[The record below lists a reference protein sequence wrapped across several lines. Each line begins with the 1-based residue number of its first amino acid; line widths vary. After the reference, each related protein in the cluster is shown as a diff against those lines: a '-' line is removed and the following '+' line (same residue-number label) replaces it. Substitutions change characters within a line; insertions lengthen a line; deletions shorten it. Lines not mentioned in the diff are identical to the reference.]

1 MALGHSRIPRGTA
14 TTVSESVD
22 DRRIRLHIRRT
33 LVIGQILA
41 GLGIGAT
48 LTVGSLL
55 AEHIAGSESYA
66 GLAATMSTLGSAVA
80 AVPLATIAIRRGRR
94 IALSVGAFI
103 AIGGSALIMAASAV
117 MSLPLLLMGLM
128 GIGVGGAVN
137 LQARFAATDRATA
150 ETRGKDLSLVV
161 WATTIGAVVGPNLN
175 GIGIAVGDAIGLPH
189 MTGPFLL
196 TALAQLAATLV
207 YLVGLHPEPLTTVGA
222 PKVARTQRPRVQ
234 IPPVTAMGIAVIG
247 FGHATMVAVMAMT
260 PVHLVHHGATVAES
274 SFVISLHVAGM
285 YAFSPVFGFASDRF
299 GRIPVMIA
307 GQVILFASLILTS
320 AFSENAMLVTVG
332 LFLLGLGWSANT
344 VAGATFIAESAPAEF
359 RTAIQG
365 RSDMMMSASGAFAG
379 LLAGPGLALVGYPGL
394 SVAAMF
400 FVGGAFVLVQL
411 VRHRQR
417 VTVGS

>member
-1 MALGHSRIPRGTA
+1 MTIVP
-14 TTVSESVD
+14 END
-22 DRRIRLHIRRT
+22 EQRRVRLHIRRT

-55 AEHIAGSESYA
+55 AEHISGDESFA
-66 GLAATMSTLGSAVA
+66 GLAATMSTLGSALA
-80 AVPLATIAIRRGRR
+80 AVPLARIAVRRGRR

-103 AIGGSALIMAASAV
+103 AILGAGVIMLASSLW
-117 MSLPLLLMGLM
+117 SLPLLLIGLT

-137 LQARFAATDRATA
+137 LQARFAATDRASA
-150 ETRGKDLSLVV
+150 STRGKDLSLVV

-175 GIGIAVGDAIGLPH
+175 GIGIEIGDAIGLPH

-196 TALAQLAATLV
+196 TALAQLAATTV
-207 YLVGLHPEPLTTVGA
+207 YLVGLRPEPLTTVGRVIFEGG
-222 PKVARTQRPRVQ
+222 KRPRVHV
-234 IPPVTAMGIAVIG
+234 PAPTAMGIAVIG

-260 PVHLVHHGATVAES
+260 PVHLVHHGSTVAES

-285 YAFSPVFGFASDRF
+285 YAFSPIFGAAADRF
-299 GRIPVMIA
+299 GRIAVMVI
-307 GQVILFASLILTS
+307 GQGILFASLILT
-320 AFSENAMLVTVG
+320 AVFPTDTFLVTVG

-344 VAGATFIAESAPAEF
+344 VAGATFVSESAPAEF

-379 LLAGPGLALVGYPGL
+379 LLAGPGLALVGYSGL

-400 FVGGAFVLVQL
+400 FVAGAFVLVML
-411 VRHRQR
+411 VRHGQR
-417 VTVGS
+417 AVADS

>member
-1 MALGHSRIPRGTA
+1 M
-14 TTVSESVD
+14 TVTETDSE
-22 DRRIRLHIRRT
+22 RRTRLHLRRV
-33 LVIGQILA
+33 LVTGQILA

-55 AEHIAGSESYA
+55 AEHISGNESFA
-66 GLAATMSTLGSAVA
+66 GLAATMSTLGSALA
-80 AVPLATIAIRRGRR
+80 AVPLAGLAIRRGRR
-94 IALSVGAFI
+94 VALSVGALI
-103 AIGGSALIMAASAV
+103 AIGGAALIMFSSALW
-117 MSLPLLLMGLM
+117 SLPLLLIGLT
-128 GIGVGGAVN
+128 GVGVGGAVN
-137 LQARFAATDRATA
+137 LQARFAATDRATDA
-150 ETRGKDLSLVV
+150 TRGKDLSLVV
-161 WATTIGAVVGPNLN
+161 WATTIGAVIGPNLN
-175 GIGIAVGDAIGLPH
+175 GVGIEVGDALGLPH
-189 MTGPFLL
+189 LAGPFLL
-196 TALAQLAATLV
+196 TAMAQLAATIV
-207 YLVGLHPEPLTTVGA
+207 YLVGLRPEPLREVGQRRDSSTVG
-222 PKVARTQRPRVQ
+222 RRIH
-234 IPPVTAMGIAVIG
+234 IPSVTARGIAVIG

-285 YAFSPVFGFASDRF
+285 YAFSPIFGAASDRF
-299 GRIPVMIA
+299 GRIPVMIV
-307 GQVILFASLILTS
+307 GQAILFASLVLT
-320 AFSENAMLVTVG
+320 AGFSENQTLVTVG

-379 LLAGPGLALVGYPGL
+379 LLAGPGLALVGYSGL

-417 VTVGS
+417 THPDS

>member
-1 MALGHSRIPRGTA
+1 M
-14 TTVSESVD
+14 TVSESAD
-22 DRRIRLHIRRT
+22 DRRVRLHLRRT

-55 AEHIAGSESYA
+55 AEHISGQESCA

-80 AVPLATIAIRRGRR
+80 AVPLAGLAIRRGRR
-94 IALSVGAFI
+94 VALSVGAFV
-103 AIGGSALIMAASAV
+103 AIGGAALIMLASSL
-117 MSLPLLLMGLM
+117 MSLPLLLVGLM

-137 LQARFAATDRATA
+137 LQARFAATDRATT

-161 WATTIGAVVGPNLN
+161 WATTVGAVVGPNLN
-175 GIGIAVGDAIGLPH
+175 GIGITVGDSIGLPH

-196 TALAQLAATLV
+196 TALAQLAATVV
-207 YLVGLHPEPLTTVGA
+207 YLVGLRPEPLRTVGA
-222 PKVARTQRPRVQ
+222 PVVEKAKRIRVHV
-234 IPPVTAMGIAVIG
+234 PPVTAMGIAVIG

-285 YAFSPVFGFASDRF
+285 YAFSPIFGSAADRF
-299 GRIPVMIA
+299 GRVPVMIL
-307 GQVILFASLILTS
+307 GQGILFASLILTS
-320 AFSENAMLVTVG
+320 GFSDNQTLVTLG

-379 LLAGPGLALVGYPGL
+379 LLAGPGLALIGYPGL
-394 SVAAMF
+394 SIAAMF
-400 FVGGAFVLVQL
+400 FVAGAFVLVQL
-411 VRHRQR
+411 VRARQR
-417 VTVGS
+417 ANVES

>member
-1 MALGHSRIPRGTA
+1 M
-14 TTVSESVD
+14 SESVD
-22 DRRIRLHIRRT
+22 ERRIRLHLRHT

-55 AEHIAGSESYA
+55 AEHISGDESFA
-66 GLAATMSTLGSAVA
+66 GLAATMSTLGSALA
-80 AVPLATIAIRRGRR
+80 AVPLAGLAVRRGRR
-94 IALSVGAFI
+94 IALSVGAFV
-103 AIGGSALIMAASAV
+103 AIGGAGLIMLASGLW
-117 MSLPLLLMGLM
+117 SLPLLLLGLT

-150 ETRGKDLSLVV
+150 ATRGKDLSLVV

-175 GIGIAVGDAIGLPH
+175 GIGISVGDAIGLPH

-196 TALAQLAATLV
+196 TALAQLAATVV
-207 YLVGLHPEPLTTVGA
+207 YLVGLRPEPLKEIGA
-222 PKVARTQRPRVQ
+222 PKVERSKRPRVQ
-234 IPPVTAMGIAVIG
+234 VPPVTAMGIAVIG

-285 YAFSPVFGFASDRF
+285 YAFSPIFGAASDRF
-299 GRIPVMIA
+299 GRIPVMIV
-307 GQVILFASLILTS
+307 GQGILFLSLLFTS
-320 AFSENAMLVTVG
+320 LFSENAMFVTVG

-417 VTVGS
+417 ANLDS

>member
-1 MALGHSRIPRGTA
+1 
-14 TTVSESVD
+14 VSESAD
-22 DRRIRLHIRRT
+22 DRRIRLHLRRT
-33 LVIGQILA
+33 LVVGQILA

-55 AEHIAGSESYA
+55 AEHISGQESYA

-80 AVPLATIAIRRGRR
+80 AVPLAGIAIRRGRR

-103 AIGGSALIMAASAV
+103 AIGGAGLIMAASAF
-117 MSLPLLLMGLM
+117 MSLPLLLVGLM

-175 GIGIAVGDAIGLPH
+175 GIGIAVGDTMGLPH

-196 TALAQLAATLV
+196 TALAQLAATTV
-207 YLVGLHPEPLTTVGA
+207 YLVGLRPEPLQTLGA
-222 PKVARTQRPRVQ
+222 RRADKSTRVRVVV
-234 IPPVTAMGIAVIG
+234 PPVTAMGIAVIG

-285 YAFSPVFGFASDRF
+285 YAFSPIFGWASDRF
-299 GRIPVMIA
+299 GRISVMIV
-307 GQVILFASLILTS
+307 GQGILFVSLVLTA
-320 AFSENAMLVTVG
+320 AFSENQFLVTLG

-344 VAGATFIAESAPAEF
+344 VAGATFIAESAPTEF

-400 FVGGAFVLVQL
+400 FVAGAFVLVQL
-411 VRHRQR
+411 VRARQR
-417 VTVGS
+417 TNAES

>member
-1 MALGHSRIPRGTA
+1 M
-14 TTVSESVD
+14 TVTETDSE
-22 DRRIRLHIRRT
+22 RRIRLHLRRV
-33 LVIGQILA
+33 LVTGQILA

-55 AEHIAGSESYA
+55 AEHISGNESFA
-66 GLAATMSTLGSAVA
+66 GLAATMSTLGSALA
-80 AVPLATIAIRRGRR
+80 AIPLAGLAIRRGRR
-94 IALSVGAFI
+94 VALSVGALI
-103 AIGGSALIMAASAV
+103 AIGGAAFIMLSSALW
-117 MSLPLLLMGLM
+117 SLPLLLLGLT
-128 GIGVGGAVN
+128 GVGVGGAVN
-137 LQARFAATDRATA
+137 LQARFAATDRATDA
-150 ETRGKDLSLVV
+150 TRGKDLSLVV
-161 WATTIGAVVGPNLN
+161 WATTIGAVIGPNLN
-175 GIGIAVGDAIGLPH
+175 GVGIEVGDALGLPH
-189 MTGPFLL
+189 LAGPFLL
-196 TALAQLAATLV
+196 TAMAQLAATIV
-207 YLVGLHPEPLTTVGA
+207 YLVGLRPEPLREVGQRRDSSTV
-222 PKVARTQRPRVQ
+222 RRRIH
-234 IPPVTAMGIAVIG
+234 IPSVTARGIAVIG

-285 YAFSPVFGFASDRF
+285 YAFSPVFGAASDRF
-299 GRIPVMIA
+299 GRIPVMIV
-307 GQVILFASLILTS
+307 GQAILFASLVLT
-320 AFSENAMLVTVG
+320 AGFSENQTLVTVG

-379 LLAGPGLALVGYPGL
+379 LLAGPGLALVGYSGL

-417 VTVGS
+417 AHPDS

>member
-1 MALGHSRIPRGTA
+1 M
-14 TTVSESVD
+14 TVTETDSE
-22 DRRIRLHIRRT
+22 RRIRLHLRRV
-33 LVIGQILA
+33 LVTGQILA

-55 AEHIAGSESYA
+55 AEHISGNESFA
-66 GLAATMSTLGSAVA
+66 GLAATMSTLGSALA
-80 AVPLATIAIRRGRR
+80 AIPLAGLAIRRGRR
-94 IALSVGAFI
+94 VALSVGALI
-103 AIGGSALIMAASAV
+103 AIGGAAFIMLSSALW
-117 MSLPLLLMGLM
+117 SLPLLLLGLT
-128 GIGVGGAVN
+128 GVGVGGAVN
-137 LQARFAATDRATA
+137 LQARFAATDRATDA
-150 ETRGKDLSLVV
+150 TRGKDLSLVV
-161 WATTIGAVVGPNLN
+161 WATTIGAVIGPNLN
-175 GIGIAVGDAIGLPH
+175 GVGIEVGDALGLPH
-189 MTGPFLL
+189 LAGPFLL
-196 TALAQLAATLV
+196 TAMAQLAATIV
-207 YLVGLHPEPLTTVGA
+207 YLVGLRPEPLREVGQRRDSSTV
-222 PKVARTQRPRVQ
+222 RRRIH
-234 IPPVTAMGIAVIG
+234 IPSVTARGIAVIG

-285 YAFSPVFGFASDRF
+285 YAFSPVFGAASDRF
-299 GRIPVMIA
+299 GRIPVMIV
-307 GQVILFASLILTS
+307 GQAILFASLVLT
-320 AFSENAMLVTVG
+320 AGFSENQTLVTVG

-379 LLAGPGLALVGYPGL
+379 LLAGPGLALVGYSGL

-417 VTVGS
+417 THPDS

>member
-1 MALGHSRIPRGTA
+1 M
-14 TTVSESVD
+14 TVTETDSE
-22 DRRIRLHIRRT
+22 RRIRLHLRRV
-33 LVIGQILA
+33 LVTGQILA

-55 AEHIAGSESYA
+55 AEHISGNESFA
-66 GLAATMSTLGSAVA
+66 GLAATMSTLGSALA
-80 AVPLATIAIRRGRR
+80 AIPLAGLAIRRGRR
-94 IALSVGAFI
+94 VALSVGALI
-103 AIGGSALIMAASAV
+103 AIGGAAFIMLSSALW
-117 MSLPLLLMGLM
+117 SLPLLLLGLT
-128 GIGVGGAVN
+128 GVGVGGAVN
-137 LQARFAATDRATA
+137 LQARFAATDRATDA
-150 ETRGKDLSLVV
+150 TRGKDLSLVV
-161 WATTIGAVVGPNLN
+161 WATTIGAVIGPNLN
-175 GIGIAVGDAIGLPH
+175 GVGIEVGDALGLPH
-189 MTGPFLL
+189 LAGPFLL
-196 TALAQLAATLV
+196 TAMAQLAATVV
-207 YLVGLHPEPLTTVGA
+207 YLVGLRPEPLREVGQRRDSSTV
-222 PKVARTQRPRVQ
+222 RRRIH
-234 IPPVTAMGIAVIG
+234 IPSVTARGIAVIG

-285 YAFSPVFGFASDRF
+285 YAFSPVFGAASDRF
-299 GRIPVMIA
+299 GRIPVMIV
-307 GQVILFASLILTS
+307 GQAILFASLVLT
-320 AFSENAMLVTVG
+320 AGFSENQTLVTVG

-379 LLAGPGLALVGYPGL
+379 LLAGPGLALVGYSGL

-417 VTVGS
+417 THPDS

>member
-1 MALGHSRIPRGTA
+1 M
-14 TTVSESVD
+14 TVTETDSE
-22 DRRIRLHIRRT
+22 RRTRLHLRRV
-33 LVIGQILA
+33 LVTGQILA

-55 AEHIAGSESYA
+55 AEHISGNESFA
-66 GLAATMSTLGSAVA
+66 GLAATMSTLGSALA
-80 AVPLATIAIRRGRR
+80 AVPLAGLAIRRGRR
-94 IALSVGAFI
+94 VALSVGALI
-103 AIGGSALIMAASAV
+103 AIGGAALIMLSSALW
-117 MSLPLLLMGLM
+117 SLPLLLLGLT
-128 GIGVGGAVN
+128 GVGVGGAVN
-137 LQARFAATDRATA
+137 LQARFAATDRATDA
-150 ETRGKDLSLVV
+150 TRGKDLSLVV
-161 WATTIGAVVGPNLN
+161 WATTLGAVIGPNLN
-175 GIGIAVGDAIGLPH
+175 GVGIEVGDALGLPH
-189 MTGPFLL
+189 LAGPFLL
-196 TALAQLAATLV
+196 TASAQLAATIV
-207 YLVGLHPEPLTTVGA
+207 YLVGLRPEPLREVGA
-222 PKVARTQRPRVQ
+222 RRDSSTARRRLH
-234 IPPVTAMGIAVIG
+234 IPSVTARGIAVIG

-285 YAFSPVFGFASDRF
+285 YAFSPIFGAASDRF
-299 GRIPVMIA
+299 GRIPVMIL
-307 GQVILFASLILTS
+307 GQAILFASLVLT
-320 AFSENAMLVTVG
+320 AGFSENQTLVTVG

-379 LLAGPGLALVGYPGL
+379 LLAGPGLALVGYSGL

-417 VTVGS
+417 THPDS

>member
-1 MALGHSRIPRGTA
+1 M
-14 TTVSESVD
+14 SESSE
-22 DRRIRLHIRRT
+22 DRRIRLHLRRT
-33 LVIGQILA
+33 LIIGQILA

-55 AEHIAGSESYA
+55 AEHIAGQESFA

-80 AVPLATIAIRRGRR
+80 AVPLASLAIRRGRR
-94 IALSVGAFI
+94 IALSVGAGV
-103 AIGGSALIMAASAV
+103 AIVGALLIMAASAF
-117 MSLPLLLMGLM
+117 MSLPLLLVGLM

-175 GIGIAVGDAIGLPH
+175 GIGITVGDAIGLPH

-196 TALAQLAATLV
+196 TALAQVAASTV
-207 YLVGLHPEPLTTVGA
+207 YLVGLRPEPLRTFGA
-222 PKVARTQRPRVQ
+222 PVREKATRPRVHV
-234 IPPVTAMGIAVIG
+234 PPVTAMGIAVIG

-285 YAFSPVFGFASDRF
+285 YAFSPIFGSASDRF
-299 GRIPVMIA
+299 GRIPVMIV
-307 GQVILFASLILTS
+307 GQAILLASLVLT
-320 AFSENAMLVTVG
+320 AGFSDNQALVTLG

-379 LLAGPGLALVGYPGL
+379 LLAGPGLALVGYSGL

-400 FVGGAFVLVQL
+400 FVAGAFVLVQL
-411 VRHRQR
+411 VRARQR
-417 VTVGS
+417 VTVES

>member
-1 MALGHSRIPRGTA
+1 
-14 TTVSESVD
+14 
-22 DRRIRLHIRRT
+22 
-33 LVIGQILA
+33 
-41 GLGIGAT
+41 
-48 LTVGSLL
+48 
-55 AEHIAGSESYA
+55 
-66 GLAATMSTLGSAVA
+66 
-80 AVPLATIAIRRGRR
+80 
-94 IALSVGAFI
+94 
-103 AIGGSALIMAASAV
+103 
-117 MSLPLLLMGLM
+117 M

-137 LQARFAATDRATA
+137 LQARFAATDRATV

-175 GIGIAVGDAIGLPH
+175 GIGISVGDSIGLPH

-196 TALAQLAATLV
+196 TALAQLAATVV

-260 PVHLVHHGATVAES
+260 PVHLVHHGSTVAES

-285 YAFSPVFGFASDRF
+285 YAFSPIFGFASDRF

-400 FVGGAFVLVQL
+400 FVGGAFILVQL

-417 VTVGS
+417 AIVDS

>member
-1 MALGHSRIPRGTA
+1 M
-14 TTVSESVD
+14 TVTETDSE
-22 DRRIRLHIRRT
+22 RRIRLHLRRV
-33 LVIGQILA
+33 LVTGQILA

-55 AEHIAGSESYA
+55 AEHISGNESFA
-66 GLAATMSTLGSAVA
+66 GLAATMSTLGSALA
-80 AVPLATIAIRRGRR
+80 AIPLAGLAIRRGRR
-94 IALSVGAFI
+94 VALSVGALV
-103 AIGGSALIMAASAV
+103 AIGGAAFIMLSSALW
-117 MSLPLLLMGLM
+117 SLPLLLLGLT
-128 GIGVGGAVN
+128 GVGVGGAVN
-137 LQARFAATDRATA
+137 LQARFAATDRATDA
-150 ETRGKDLSLVV
+150 TRGKDLSLVV
-161 WATTIGAVVGPNLN
+161 WATTIGAVIGPNLN
-175 GIGIAVGDAIGLPH
+175 GVGIEVGDALGLPH
-189 MTGPFLL
+189 LAGPFLL
-196 TALAQLAATLV
+196 TAMAQLAATVV
-207 YLVGLHPEPLTTVGA
+207 YLVGLRPEPLREVGQRRDSSTV
-222 PKVARTQRPRVQ
+222 RRRIR
-234 IPPVTAMGIAVIG
+234 IPSVTARGIAVIG

-285 YAFSPVFGFASDRF
+285 YAFSPVFGAASDRF
-299 GRIPVMIA
+299 GRIPVMIV
-307 GQVILFASLILTS
+307 GQAILFASLVLT
-320 AFSENAMLVTVG
+320 AGFSENQTLVTVG

-379 LLAGPGLALVGYPGL
+379 LLAGPGLALVGYSGL

-417 VTVGS
+417 THPDS

>member
-1 MALGHSRIPRGTA
+1 M
-14 TTVSESVD
+14 SESVD
-22 DRRIRLHIRRT
+22 DRRIRLHLRRT
-33 LVIGQILA
+33 LIVGQILA

-55 AEHIAGSESYA
+55 AEHIAGQESFA

-80 AVPLATIAIRRGRR
+80 AVPLASLAIRRGRR
-94 IALSVGAFI
+94 IALSVGAGV
-103 AIGGSALIMAASAV
+103 AIVGAALIMAASAL
-117 MSLPLLLMGLM
+117 MSLPLLLVGLM

-137 LQARFAATDRATA
+137 LQARFAATDRATP

-161 WATTIGAVVGPNLN
+161 WATTVGAVVGPNLN
-175 GIGIAVGDAIGLPH
+175 GIGITVGDTIGLPH

-196 TALAQLAATLV
+196 TALAQVAASVV
-207 YLVGLHPEPLTTVGA
+207 YLVGLRPEPLRTVGA
-222 PKVARTQRPRVQ
+222 SVTEKSKRPRVHV
-234 IPPVTAMGIAVIG
+234 PRVTAMGIAVIG

-285 YAFSPVFGFASDRF
+285 YAFSPIFGSASDRF
-299 GRIPVMIA
+299 GRIPVMIV
-307 GQVILFASLILTS
+307 GQAILFTSLILT
-320 AFSENAMLVTVG
+320 AGFSDNQALVTLG

-400 FVGGAFVLVQL
+400 FVAGAFVLVQL
-411 VRHRQR
+411 VRTRQR
-417 VTVGS
+417 HSTES